1 MIRDDNEYVIQAM
14 HAYDNRQCI
23 ALDEFKE
30 DLFRI
35 ITIKKCITKYIQ
47 GDELNVRLLLNNFII
62 LFNVFGSR
70 AFDLIKYKLDKS
82 HYPVA
87 FAFLVKINRLPEDQ
101 SIMLDQIVVQKLRE
115 I

>member
-1 MIRDDNEYVIQAM
+1 MIRDDNSYVLTAM
-14 HAYDNRQCI
+14 HSYENRQCI

-35 ITIKKCITKYIQ
+35 ITIKKCITKYQQ
-47 GDELNVRLLLNNFII
+47 GEELNVRLLLNNFII
-62 LFNVFGSR
+62 LFNVFGST
-70 AFDLIKYKLDKS
+70 AFDLLQYKLEPVQ
-82 HYPVA
+82 YPVA
-87 FAFLVKINRLPEDQ
+87 WAFLVKIDRLPEEH

>member
-1 MIRDDNEYVIQAM
+1 MIRDDNDYLTKAM
-14 HAYDNRQCI
+14 HVYENRQAI

-35 ITIKKCITKYIQ
+35 ITIKKCITKYQ
-47 GDELNVRLLLNNFII
+47 AGDELNVRLLLNNFII
-62 LFNVFGSR
+62 LFNVFGPT
-70 AFDLIKYKLDKS
+70 AFDLIKYKLEEV

-87 FAFLVKINRLPEDQ
+87 WVFLVLLNRLPEEEI
-101 SIMLDQIVVQKLRE
+101 IMLDQAVVEKLRK

>member
-1 MIRDDNEYVIQAM
+1 MIRDDNDYLTKAM
-14 HAYDNRQCI
+14 HSYENRQAI

-35 ITIKKCITKYIQ
+35 ITIKKCISKYLA
-47 GDELNVRLLLNNFII
+47 GEDLNVRLLLNNFII
-62 LFNVFGSR
+62 LFNVFGPT
-70 AFDLIKYKLDKS
+70 AFNLIKYKLEPT

-87 FAFLVKINRLPEDQ
+87 WVFLVLLNRLPEEEM
-101 SIMLDQIVVQKLRE
+101 IMLDQQVIEKLRA

>member
-1 MIRDDNEYVIQAM
+1 MIRDDNEYVIKAM
-14 HAYDNRQCI
+14 HAYENRQCI

-35 ITIKKCITKYIQ
+35 ITIKKCITKYTM
-47 GDELNVRLLLNNFII
+47 GDELNVRMLLNNFII
-62 LFNVFGSR
+62 LFNVFGAV
-70 AFDLIKYKLDKS
+70 AFDLIKYKLEPS
-82 HYPVA
+82 HYPIA

-101 SIMLDQIVVQKLRE
+101 NIMLDQTVVQKLRQ